1 MITINRKSVDALLKN
16 MDLFT
21 YTKVAIAKYKEEL
34 KQLEARGEKLAEKLA
49 AVQSEHTNNL
59 LKLNGTTDVDE
70 IIKLKFE
77 NINLVS
83 NSKVI
88 NSLLESLDEE
98 KSDLKIAHAPLFE
111 VALKA
116 DMEARK
122 GKYNANTIVDT
133 MRYGMI
139 SSIADIG
146 LKMQEQY
153 FAIESDVKEVFD
165 DVAVKETHV
174 RIGRGFT
181 PEQYRPSYNE
191 FEKTVISKQDI
202 FTAISGQMP
211 QRIRKPEGVTK

>member
-98 KSDLKIAHAPLFE
+98 KSDLKTVNFGIINNVFRYP
-111 VALKA
+111 
-116 DMEARK
+116 
-122 GKYNANTIVDT
+122 KYLCKC
-133 MRYGMI
+133 GH
-139 SSIADIG
+139 IAD
-146 LKMQEQY
+146 L
-153 FAIESDVKEVFD
+153 FNAIYYTSAPWLRFTYK
-165 DVAVKETHV
+165 VAVD
-174 RIGRGFT
+174 FL
-181 PEQYRPSYNE
+181 
-191 FEKTVISKQDI
+191 
-202 FTAISGQMP
+202 
-211 QRIRKPEGVTK
+211 